1 MHASSVPSRS
11 LRGRVGLLALV
22 GASVAGGALLPCAAH
37 AEPPRAAAAG
47 VDTER
52 LAALMPLLAS
62 YASRFEEMKRRG
74 TFTLAGKL
82 EELDGGGA
90 ATGTKEILVRSV
102 ATQVARTNEIVR
114 YLEDGADKT
123 AEAREKAAKREAK
136 PGAKKRDLR
145 LPFLASEQ
153 ARYRFG
159 IAAEGGAVTSGASG
173 TRGPS
178 RLRVTF
184 TPVTPAEDAFDGS
197 AWVDAA
203 TGDVLTMGFSPSKT
217 SMFVDHVDITIRFDL
232 ATPLGRAPSSVTFEA
247 SGGVL
252 FFRKRVRGTGTIS
265 DPSLGF

>member
-1 MHASSVPSRS
+1 MHASSAPARS

-22 GASVAGGALLPCAAH
+22 GASFAGGALSPGAAL
-37 AEPPRAAAAG
+37 AEPPPAAAPGAAAA
-47 VDTER
+47 R

-62 YASRFEEMKRRG
+62 HAARFEEMKRRG

-102 ATQVARTNEIVR
+102 VTQAARTNEIVR

-159 IAAEGGAVTSGASG
+159 IAAEGGTSGPN
-173 TRGPS
+173 GPS

-217 SMFVDHVDITIRFDL
+217 SIFVDHVDITIRFDL

-247 SGGVL
+247 SGGIL
-252 FFRKRVRGTGTIS
+252 FLRKRVRGTGTIS
-265 DPSLGF
+265 QPSLGF